1 MIFFFF
7 WNIENFTR
15 KIITIQPR
23 HLQAN
28 YKFCLY
34 GDNNIHI
41 IDLVMKNKINCHIYR
56 EANMVADALVNLF
69 GHKSERIITFGF
81 VTLLPPV
88 FSKKYV

>member
-1 MIFFFF
+1 
-7 WNIENFTR
+7 
-15 KIITIQPR
+15 
-23 HLQAN
+23 
-28 YKFCLY
+28 
-34 GDNNIHI
+34 
-41 IDLVMKNKINCHIYR
+41 MKNKINCHIYR